1 MPVDATPVDG
11 ASCVTQMPQ
20 YPGSVTPR
28 LLAVSCE
35 NRNVFTTQSS
45 VESVSGN
52 TILPRIKSVRIPAS
66 QQSTLRHI
74 MHTEQ
79 GQPIN
84 ISSCLCIPDAESSS
98 VSLSVP
104 ESSSAAECGYI
115 IRFTMQEAMS
125 FEVTCPVVDMTATIG
140 DADAGEVSVVLTPDQ
155 TRYPGVYMGQYS
167 LVQLA
172 TVEGEDDIVLLSN
185 MFYVIIG
192 RNMSRADGTSQ
203 VTGPPTVAEVRLFL
217 RDTSPAE
224 SFLLDGV
231 KFADEEIAY
240 SIQLPVMYWNEIPP
254 PLNPIY
260 STLNFPYRYHWLIAI
275 TGHLFMIAAEQ
286 NRANNLQYTAGG
298 TAVNDQNKEL
308 PYEAAADRRLQEW
321 RSFVMRKKAAINMD
335 LGWGTLGSGYS
346 GYW

>member
-1 MPVDATPVDG
+1 
-11 ASCVTQMPQ
+11 
-20 YPGSVTPR
+20 
-28 LLAVSCE
+28 
-35 NRNVFTTQSS
+35 
-45 VESVSGN
+45 
-52 TILPRIKSVRIPAS
+52 
-66 QQSTLRHI
+66 
-74 MHTEQ
+74 
-79 GQPIN
+79 
-84 ISSCLCIPDAESSS
+84 
-98 VSLSVP
+98 
-104 ESSSAAECGYI
+104 
-115 IRFTMQEAMS
+115 MQEAMS